1 MKLFRRLMPRKL
13 WHRYNRWS
21 KKHTSYNLVKVFTH
35 DGYNYLRFP
44 KETNMPL
51 ERFSMSMALLERLSS
66 GISGSEMG
74 LILEGM
80 EKALAAGL
88 TNPKNAA
95 LVATYI
101 HIIRERQDTIIHR
114 DILLNIAA
122 TWMIRDDEDPTII
135 NNDIHKEKLDVFEKM
150 CNGGAHDFFTL
161 LGIEPLIPLMSMSPE
176 DMQKLWE
183 YNLEAQRNL
192 IKALKHLDSVQEP
205 ERVKRPRELKI
216 K

>member
-1 MKLFRRLMPRKL
+1 
-13 WHRYNRWS
+13 
-21 KKHTSYNLVKVFTH
+21 
-35 DGYNYLRFP
+35 
-44 KETNMPL
+44 
-51 ERFSMSMALLERLSS
+51 MALLERLSS
-66 GISGSEMG
+66 GISGTEMEG
-74 LILEGM
+74 ILEGM
-80 EKALAAGL
+80 EKALSAGL
-88 TNPKNAA
+88 SNPKNAA

-122 TWMIRDDEDPTII
+122 TWIIRDDENPTIV
-135 NNDIHKEKLDVFEKM
+135 NNDIHKEKLEVFEKM
-150 CNGGAHDFFTL
+150 CNGGAHDFFTR
-161 LGIEPLIPLMSMSPE
+161 LGIDALMPLMSMSTS

>member
-1 MKLFRRLMPRKL
+1 MPRKL
-13 WHRYNRWS
+13 WHQYNRWN
-21 KKHTSYNLVKVFTH
+21 KKQSSYNLVKVFTQ
-35 DGYNYLRFP
+35 DGYNYLKFP

-66 GISGSEMG
+66 GISGSEME

-80 EKALAAGL
+80 EKALSAGL
-88 TNPKNAA
+88 SNPKNAA

-114 DILLNIAA
+114 DLLLNIAA
-122 TWMIRDDEDPTII
+122 TWIIRDDEDPTII
-135 NNDIHKEKLDVFEKM
+135 NNDIHKEKLEVFEKM
-150 CNGGAHDFFTL
+150 CKEGSHVFFTR

-176 DMQKLWE
+176 DFQKLWE
-183 YNLEAQRNL
+183 YNVEAQRNL
-192 IKALKHLDSVQEP
+192 IKALTHLDSVQEP

>member
-1 MKLFRRLMPRKL
+1 MPVKW
-13 WHRYNRWS
+13 WHQYNRWS
-21 KKHTSYNLVKVFTH
+21 TKQSSYNLVKVFTQ

-66 GISGSEMG
+66 GISGSEMEG
-74 LILEGM
+74 ILEGM

-114 DILLNIAA
+114 DLLLNIAA
-122 TWMIRDDEDPTII
+122 TWLIRDDEDPTII
-135 NNDIHKEKLDVFEKM
+135 NGDIHKEKLEVFEKM
-150 CNGGAHDFFTL
+150 CNGGVHDFFTRVA
-161 LGIEPLIPLMSMSPE
+161 IEPLIPLMSMSPE
-176 DMQKLWE
+176 DMQKLWV
-183 YNLEAQRNL
+183 YNQEAQRNL
-192 IKALKHLDSVQEP
+192 IKALTHLDSVQEP
-205 ERVKRPRELKI
+205 ERVKRPRELKV

>member
-1 MKLFRRLMPRKL
+1 MPHKWLHLF
-13 WHRYNRWS
+13 NRWNKNQS
-21 KKHTSYNLVKVFTH
+21 NYNLVNVFTH

-51 ERFSMSMALLERLSS
+51 ERFSMSMSLLERLSS
-66 GISGSEMG
+66 GISGSEMES
-74 LILEGM
+74 ILEGM
-80 EKALAAGL
+80 EKALSAGL
-88 TNPKNAA
+88 SNPKNAA

-122 TWMIRDDEDPTII
+122 TWIIRDDEDPTII
-135 NNDIHKEKLDVFEKM
+135 NNDIHKQKLEVFEKM
-150 CNGGAHDFFTL
+150 CMEGPHDFFTL
-161 LGIEPLIPLMSMSPE
+161 LGIEPLVPLMSMSQE
-176 DMQKLWE
+176 DFKKLWDF
-183 YNLEAQRNL
+183 NLEAQRNL
-192 IKALKHLDSVQEP
+192 IKALSQLDSHHGT

>member
-1 MKLFRRLMPRKL
+1 MPRSL
-13 WHRYNRWS
+13 WHQFNKWD
-21 KKHTSYNLVKVFTH
+21 KKQSSYNLVKVFTQ

-66 GISGSEMG
+66 GISGSEME
-74 LILEGM
+74 LILEAM
-80 EKALAAGL
+80 EKALSAGL
-88 TNPKNAA
+88 TNPKNAS

-122 TWMIRDDEDPTII
+122 TWIIRDDEDPTII

-150 CNGGAHDFFTL
+150 CNGGAHDFFTR
-161 LGIEPLIPLMSMSPE
+161 LGIEPLTPLMAMSPE
-176 DMQKLWE
+176 DMQKLWL
-183 YNLEAQRNL
+183 YNVEQQRSL
-192 IKALKHLDSVQEP
+192 IKALTHLDSLQDT
-205 ERVKRPRELKI
+205 ERPKRPRELKI

>member
-1 MKLFRRLMPRKL
+1 MPVKLLRLF
-13 WHRYNRWS
+13 NRWNQ
-21 KKHTSYNLVKVFTH
+21 KQLSYNLVKVFTH

-66 GISGSEMG
+66 GISGSEME

-80 EKALAAGL
+80 EKALSAGL

-114 DILLNIAA
+114 DLLLNIAA
-122 TWMIRDDEDPTII
+122 TWIIRDDEDPSII
-135 NNDIHKEKLDVFEKM
+135 NNDIHKEKLEVFEKM
-150 CNGGAHDFFTL
+150 CKEGSHDFFTR
-161 LGIEPLIPLMSMSPE
+161 LGIEPLIPLMSMSPS
-176 DMQKLWE
+176 DFQKLWE
-183 YNLEAQRNL
+183 YNVEAQRNL
-192 IKALKHLDSVQEP
+192 IKALTHLDSHHDT

>member
-1 MKLFRRLMPRKL
+1 MKLFRKLMPRKL
-13 WHRYNRWS
+13 WHRYNRWN
-21 KKHTSYNLVKVFTH
+21 KKQSSYNLVKVFTQ
-35 DGYNYLRFP
+35 DGYNYLKFP

-66 GISGSEMG
+66 GISGSEME

-80 EKALAAGL
+80 EKALSAGL
-88 TNPKNAA
+88 SNPKNAA

-114 DILLNIAA
+114 DLLLNIAA
-122 TWMIRDDEDPTII
+122 TWIIRDDEDPTII
-135 NNDIHKEKLDVFEKM
+135 NNDIHKEKLEVFEKM
-150 CNGGAHDFFTL
+150 CNGGAHDFFTR
-161 LGIEPLIPLMSMSPE
+161 LGIEPLIPLMSMSPS
-176 DMQKLWE
+176 DFQKLWE
-183 YNLEAQRNL
+183 YNVEAQRNL
-192 IKALKHLDSVQEP
+192 IKALTHLDSVQEP

>member
-1 MKLFRRLMPRKL
+1 M
-13 WHRYNRWS
+13 
-21 KKHTSYNLVKVFTH
+21 KVFTH
-35 DGYNYLRFP
+35 DGYNYLKFP

-51 ERFSMSMALLERLSS
+51 ERFSLSMSLLERLSS
-66 GISGSEMG
+66 GISGTEMEG
-74 LILEGM
+74 ILEGM
-80 EKALAAGL
+80 EKALSAGL
-88 TNPKNAA
+88 SNPKNAA

-122 TWMIRDDEDPTII
+122 TWIIRDDENPTIV
-135 NNDIHKEKLDVFEKM
+135 NNDIHKEKLEVFEKM
-150 CNGGAHDFFTL
+150 CNGGAYDFFTR
-161 LGIEPLIPLMSMSPE
+161 LGIDPLMPLMSMSPS

>member
-1 MKLFRRLMPRKL
+1 MPVKL
-13 WHRYNRWS
+13 WHLFNKWN
-21 KKHTSYNLVKVFTH
+21 KKQSSYNLIKVFTH

-51 ERFSMSMALLERLSS
+51 ERFSMSMSLLERLSS
-66 GISGSEMG
+66 GISGSEMEG
-74 LILEGM
+74 ILEGM
-80 EKALAAGL
+80 EKALSAGL
-88 TNPKNAA
+88 SNPKNAA

-122 TWMIRDDEDPTII
+122 TWILRDDEDPTII
-135 NNDIHKEKLDVFEKM
+135 NNDIHREKLEVFEKM
-150 CNGGAHDFFTL
+150 CKEGSHDFFTR

-176 DMQKLWE
+176 DFQKLWN
-183 YNLEAQRNL
+183 YNVEAQRNL
-192 IKALKHLDSVQEP
+192 IKALTHLDSVQDL
-205 ERVKRPRELKI
+205 ERPKRQRELKV

>member
-1 MKLFRRLMPRKL
+1 MPRKL

-21 KKHTSYNLVKVFTH
+21 NKQTSYNLVKVFTQ

-66 GISGSEMG
+66 GISGSEMEG
-74 LILEGM
+74 ILEGM

-114 DILLNIAA
+114 DLLLNIAA
-122 TWMIRDDEDPTII
+122 TWIIRDDEDPTII
-135 NNDIHKEKLDVFEKM
+135 NNDIHKQKLDVFEKM
-150 CNGGAHDFFTL
+150 CKEGSHDFFTR
-161 LGIEPLIPLMSMSPE
+161 LGIEPLIPLMSMSAE

-192 IKALKHLDSVQEP
+192 IKALTHLDSVQEP
-205 ERVKRPRELKI
+205 ERVKRPRELKL

>member
-1 MKLFRRLMPRKL
+1 MPAKL
-13 WHRYNRWS
+13 WHRFNRWNQKQS
-21 KKHTSYNLVKVFTH
+21 PYNLVKVFTQE
-35 DGYNYLRFP
+35 GYNYLRFP

-66 GISGSEMG
+66 GISGSEMDG
-74 LILEGM
+74 ILDGM

-101 HIIRERQDTIIHR
+101 HIIRERQDTIIHQ

-122 TWMIRDDEDPTII
+122 TWIIRDDEDPTII
-135 NNDIHKEKLDVFEKM
+135 NGDIHKEKLEVFEKM
-150 CNGGAHDFFTL
+150 CSGGAHDFFTR
-161 LGIEPLIPLMSMSPE
+161 LGIEPLLPLMSMSPE
-176 DMQKLWE
+176 DFKKLWE
-183 YNLEAQRNL
+183 YNVEAQRNL
-192 IKALKHLDSVQEP
+192 IKALTHLDSVQDT
-205 ERVKRPRELKI
+205 ERPKRPRELKL

>member
-1 MKLFRRLMPRKL
+1 MPRKL
-13 WHRYNRWS
+13 WHLYNKWNS
-21 KKHTSYNLVKVFTH
+21 KHTSYNMVKVFNK
-35 DGYNYLRFP
+35 DGYTYLRFP

-66 GISGSEMG
+66 GISGSEMEG
-74 LILEGM
+74 ILEGM

-122 TWMIRDDEDPTII
+122 TWIIRDDEDPTII
-135 NNDIHKEKLDVFEKM
+135 NNDIHKEKLVVFEAM
-150 CNGGAHDFFTL
+150 CKEESHDFFYR

-176 DMQKLWE
+176 DFKKLWE

-192 IKALKHLDSVQEP
+192 IKALTHLDGVHDT
-205 ERVKRPRELKI
+205 ERPKRPRELKL

>member
-1 MKLFRRLMPRKL
+1 MKLFRKLMPRKL

-21 KKHTSYNLVKVFTH
+21 KKQSSYNLVKVFTQ
-35 DGYNYLRFP
+35 DGYNYLKFP

-66 GISGSEMG
+66 GISGSEME

-80 EKALAAGL
+80 EKALSAGL
-88 TNPKNAA
+88 SNPKNAA

-114 DILLNIAA
+114 DLLLNIAA
-122 TWMIRDDEDPTII
+122 TWIIRDDEDPTII
-135 NNDIHKEKLDVFEKM
+135 NNDIHKEKLEVFEKM
-150 CNGGAHDFFTL
+150 CKEGSHDFFTR
-161 LGIEPLIPLMSMSPE
+161 LGIEPLIPLMSMSPS
-176 DMQKLWE
+176 DFQKLWE
-183 YNLEAQRNL
+183 YNVEAQRNL
-192 IKALKHLDSVQEP
+192 IKALTHLNSVQEP

>member
-1 MKLFRRLMPRKL
+1 MKLFRRLMPVKW
-13 WHRYNRWS
+13 WHRFNRWNQKQS
-21 KKHTSYNLVKVFTH
+21 SYNLVKVFTQ

-66 GISGSEMG
+66 GISGSEMEG
-74 LILEGM
+74 ILEGM
-80 EKALAAGL
+80 EKALSAGL
-88 TNPKNAA
+88 SNPKNAA

-122 TWMIRDDEDPTII
+122 TWLIRDDEDPNII

-150 CNGGAHDFFTL
+150 CKGGAHDFFTRL
-161 LGIEPLIPLMSMSPE
+161 AIEPLTPLMSMSAE

-183 YNLEAQRNL
+183 YNVEQQRNL
-192 IKALKHLDSVQEP
+192 IKALTHLDSVQEP
-205 ERVKRPRELKI
+205 ERVKRPRELKL

>member
-1 MKLFRRLMPRKL
+1 MKLLRKLMPRSL

-21 KKHTSYNLVKVFTH
+21 KKQTGFNLIKVFTQ

-66 GISGSEMG
+66 GISGSEMEA
-74 LILEGM
+74 ILEGM

-88 TNPKNAA
+88 SNPKNAA

-122 TWMIRDDEDPTII
+122 TWIIRDDEDPTII
-135 NNDIHKEKLDVFEKM
+135 NNDIHNEKLKVFEAM
-150 CNGGAHDFFTL
+150 CKEGSHDFFTR
-161 LGIEPLIPLMSMSPE
+161 LGIEPLIPLMNMSAK
-176 DMQKLWE
+176 DFKTLWE
-183 YNLEAQRNL
+183 YNVEAQRNL
-192 IKALKHLDSVQEP
+192 IKALTHLDSLHDS
-205 ERVKRPRELKI
+205 ERVKRPRELKL

>member
-1 MKLFRRLMPRKL
+1 MPRKL
-13 WHRYNRWS
+13 WHRYNRWN
-21 KKHTSYNLVKVFTH
+21 KKQSSYNLVKVFTK

-66 GISGSEMG
+66 GISGSEMEG
-74 LILEGM
+74 ILEGM

-122 TWMIRDDEDPTII
+122 TWILRDDEDPNII
-135 NNDIHKEKLDVFEKM
+135 NNDIHKEKLDVFEAM
-150 CNGGAHDFFTL
+150 CSGGAHDFFTRL
-161 LGIEPLIPLMSMSPE
+161 DIEPLIPLMSMSAE
-176 DMQKLWE
+176 DFKKLWE

-192 IKALKHLDSVQEP
+192 IKALTHLDGVHDT
-205 ERVKRPRELKI
+205 ERPKRPRELKL